1 MKHALLHGDITDRI
15 LKCAVDVHRRLGPGL
30 PEKTYQRAMV
40 VAMTNEQMRFAVE
53 PALEMSY
60 QGVKVGRHKPDFIVE
75 NAVVVELKAVRQ
87 LERSVSQQ
95 ILTYL
100 RVTGLRV
107 GLVINFNA
115 PIIPLGVKRFV
126 L

>member
-1 MKHALLHGDITDRI
+1 
-15 LKCAVDVHRRLGPGL
+15 
-30 PEKTYQRAMV
+30 MV
-40 VAMTNEQMRFAVE
+40 VAMTNERLRFAVE
-53 PALEMSY
+53 PELEMSY
-60 QGVKVGRHKPDFIVE
+60 QRVKVGQHKPDFIVE
-75 NAVVVELKAVRQ
+75 NAVVVELKAVKQ